1 MNICTFQTWT
11 SSVTKK
17 LYVDVTVRFEHT
29 INSLAKTFHEN
40 VLKFSILED
49 AIKASMGVDVV
60 DFATFIVGSRRGWT
74 ILNDVVMKTQGL
86 RKAVQNYTC

>member
-1 MNICTFQTWT
+1 M
-11 SSVTKK
+11 
-17 LYVDVTVRFEHT
+17 TVRFEYT
-29 INSLAKTFHEN
+29 INSLAKTFHEK

-49 AIKASMGVDVV
+49 AIKACMGVDVV
-60 DFATFIVGSRRGWT
+60 DFATFIVGSREGWT